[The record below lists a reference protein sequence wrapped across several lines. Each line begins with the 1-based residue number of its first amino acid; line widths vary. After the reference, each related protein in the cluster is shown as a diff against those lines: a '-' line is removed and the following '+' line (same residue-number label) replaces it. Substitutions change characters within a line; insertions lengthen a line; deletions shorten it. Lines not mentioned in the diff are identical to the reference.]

1 MVQQNTVIAI
11 IIVLYVALGV
21 LFGICLYRLRCIV
34 GPSSDV
40 EKRSS
45 SRSSS
50 SSGGFNTTLGGVD
63 GEGHISPGRRFH
75 SEFNNPPPLGQE
87 RGSIRGGR
95 RIGNRW
101 RVSNA
106 VNSSARDT
114 GSNPANNQDGG
125 YNVADGLGGTA
136 RGFNG
141 ISGEGNVR
149 SSRGF
154 GGRDRGSG
162 SSSPGGFNAGKN

>member
-1 MVQQNTVIAI
+1 MVQENTIIAI
-11 IIVLYVALGV
+11 IIVLYVVLGV

-34 GPSSDV
+34 GASSDV

-50 SSGGFNTTLGGVD
+50 SSGGFNGVD
-63 GEGHISPGRRFH
+63 GEGHTSPGRRFH
-75 SEFNNPPPLGQE
+75 SELNNPQPLGQE

-125 YNVADGLGGTA
+125 YNVAGGQGGTA
-136 RGFNG
+136 RGFTG

-149 SSRGF
+149 SSRGL

-162 SSSPGGFNAGKN
+162 SSSPGGFNAGQN